1 MLYLHRLCQNIEMV
15 ETTHNEISDQLKKD
29 HPMSYKGILYS
40 YSWDDIKES
49 KPFIISLSFSILLFI
64 LSFFSKKEL
73 LDIINFWTNQIL
85 TIFPNL
91 LGFNLGGYA
100 LIIGFGNTELVQSLT
115 QKKPE
120 KKTSVFQK
128 LSGIFG
134 FTLLLQSITFSIS
147 FIFNFIIEL
156 GFETSNKMIYV
167 GTNSIAILILSFL
180 GLWGLLILPS
190 LIVNVFTFGQ
200 MHHLYLTKK
209 RLIEK
214 MDKEKEEIKK
224 QEI

>member
-1 MLYLHRLCQNIEMV
+1 ME
-15 ETTHNEISDQLKKD
+15 ETTHNEISDKIKKD

-49 KPFIISLSFSILLFI
+49 KPFTISLAFSIFLFI
-64 LSFFSKKEL
+64 LSLYSKKEL
-73 LDIINFWTNQIL
+73 FDIISFWSNQIL

-100 LIIGFGNTELVQSLT
+100 LIVGFGNTELIQSLT

-134 FTLLLQSITFSIS
+134 FTLLLQSITFSLA
-147 FIFNFIIEL
+147 FIFNFIIQL
-156 GFETSNKMIYV
+156 GFDTSIKVIYV
-167 GTNSIAILILSFL
+167 LINSIAIIVISFS
-180 GLWGLLILPS
+180 GLWGLFILPS

-214 MDKEKEEIKK
+214 MDKEKEID
-224 QEI
+224 